1 MSKTAIITGATSGIG
16 AEYAKQL
23 ASLGYDLVITGRRE
37 EIIGK
42 LADELKEKN
51 NVKVDVVITELSEQD
66 GVRKLIDF
74 IAPIENIDMLIN
86 NAGFGL
92 NKYFIRSDI
101 DFQVRMN
108 DVHTTASMKLIYAV
122 LPKMI
127 RQKHGNI
134 INVASVAGMCPLV
147 RDIVY
152 CGSKAFLITFS
163 EALYMEVMEKGIK
176 IQALCPGFTHTDF
189 HGKLELSRSDHK
201 KMGKLNWMT
210 SEEVVR
216 YSLKRLKKNKVVCI
230 PGFSNRLMVKATHL
244 IPRSLY
250 YKIIMK

>member
-16 AEYAKQL
+16 ACYAREL
-23 ASLGYDLVITGRRE
+23 ASQGFNLVITGRRE
-37 EIIGK
+37 DIISK
-42 LADELKEKN
+42 LAAGLSEEYKIKA
-51 NVKVDVVITELSEQD
+51 DVVITELSEEE
-66 GVRKLIDF
+66 GVQKLVDF
-74 IAPIENIDMLIN
+74 IAPIEDIEMLIN

-101 DFQVRMN
+101 NYQVRMN
-108 DVHTTASMKLIYAV
+108 DLHTTATMKMIYAV

-127 RQKHGNI
+127 KQKHGYI

-152 CGSKAFLITFS
+152 CGSKAFLINFS
-163 EALYMEVMEKGIK
+163 EALYMEVMKKGIK
-176 IQALCPGFTHTDF
+176 VQALCPGFTHTDF

-216 YSLKRLKKNKVVCI
+216 YSLKRLKMNKVVCI
-230 PGFSNRLMVKATHL
+230 PGFSNRLMVKATRL